1 MPFLSLAEL
10 DCVFFDFDGVI
21 ADSVDAKIHA
31 FGQLYSGFGEDVRRA
46 VEAYQRAVPGE
57 TRYEKIPKF
66 HREHLGVTLSAAEVE
81 TWCARLGDL
90 VLDTVV
96 ESPLLP
102 DVIAVLELL
111 RGTGIPSH
119 IVSGTPH
126 DELAIILRRKGLTHY
141 FRSAE
146 GAPRRKETIVNGLL
160 ELHRLDPARCLFV
173 GDAMTDH
180 RCATACAMPFLGR
193 AGAGDNPFPV
203 GTRVV
208 ERLGQAFQI
217 GRLDARRAA

>member
-1 MPFLSLAEL
+1 MPSLSLATL

-31 FGQLYSGFGEDVRRA
+31 FGQLYSGFGEDIRQK

-57 TRYEKIPKF
+57 TRYDKIPKL
-66 HREHLGVTLSAAEVE
+66 HREHLGVTLSAEEVE
-81 TWCARLGDL
+81 TWCARLSDL
-90 VLDTVV
+90 VLDAVV
-96 ESPLLP
+96 DSPLLP
-102 DVIAVLELL
+102 DVIDVLEQLQAAQ
-111 RGTGIPSH
+111 IPSH

-126 DELAIILRRKGLTHY
+126 DELAIILRRKGLSHY

-146 GAPRRKETIVNGLL
+146 GAPRRKETIVDGLL

-180 RCATACAMPFLGR
+180 RCATACAISFLGR
-193 AGAGDNPFPV
+193 AAAGDGPFPV
-203 GTRVV
+203 GTWVV
-208 ERLGQAFQI
+208 ERLGQAFPI
-217 GRLDARRAA
+217 GETGMRRAA